1 MLALILATV
10 ISLAPA
16 LRAVGV
22 EQRPNFTGTWTLDVA
37 KSAAVGGGRGTVD
50 TPGGGRGGGLG
61 LGPAADS
68 VTITQTTETLTID
81 ERRGTATS
89 RVVYRL
95 DSTSGVNVL
104 AAGRNAGA
112 KASSLSRWQGS
123 RLVTTVTVATSP
135 DSAGQ
140 RPAAPIGH
148 LRRNA
153 LARAR
158 WDDGRRSPP
167 SRRAQSAPLGV
178 PTHKVS

>member
-1 MLALILATV
+1 VLVFILATV
-10 ISLAPA
+10 IWLAPA

-22 EQRPNFTGTWTLDVA
+22 EQRPNFTGTWTLDAA
-37 KSAAVGGGRGTVD
+37 KSSAVGGGRGTVD

-89 RVVYRL
+89 RIVYRL

-135 DSAGQ
+135 DVKQAITYEETRWLEPDGTMVVETR
-140 RPAAPIGH
+140 RPGEP
-148 LRRNA
+148 NQ
-153 LARAR
+153 
-158 WDDGRRSPP
+158 RRSVY
-167 SRRAQSAPLGV
+167 RAARQ
-178 PTHKVS
+178 